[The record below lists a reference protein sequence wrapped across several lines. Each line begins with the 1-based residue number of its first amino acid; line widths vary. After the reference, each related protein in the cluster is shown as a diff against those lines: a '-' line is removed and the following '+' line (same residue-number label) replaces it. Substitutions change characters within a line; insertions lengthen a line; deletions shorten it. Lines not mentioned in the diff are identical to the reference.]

1 MMKQMD
7 IVEPSQSGEKF
18 MKKALIT
25 LAILIGIILILTF
38 VVGGWVVG
46 IRNNLVTSQEHVNQ
60 SWAQVQNVYQRR
72 YDLIPN
78 LVETVRGYAKQKR
91 ETFTAGTE
99 ERAKVGQIQV
109 SGDVLNDPEKFK
121 KFQQAQA
128 QLGGALSRL
137 LAVSE
142 SYPQL
147 KSNENFLQLQSQL
160 EGTENRI
167 AVERRRFNEAA
178 QAYNTTLRR
187 FPENIVA
194 GLFGFN
200 QRPYFEA
207 LPEAQTAP
215 RVKFQ

>member
-1 MMKQMD
+1 VLVAILEISQVRGEIMKR
-7 IVEPSQSGEKF
+7 
-18 MKKALIT
+18 ALIT
-25 LAILIGIILILTF
+25 LAILIGIIVILAF

-46 IRNNLVTSQEHVNQ
+46 IRNNLVTSQENVNQ
-60 SWAQVQNVYQRR
+60 TWAQVQNVYQRR

-78 LVETVRGYAKQKR
+78 LVETVKGYAKQER
-91 ETFTAGTE
+91 ETFIAVTE
-99 ERAKVGQIQV
+99 ARAKVGQIQV

-121 KFQQAQA
+121 QFQQAQG
-128 QLGGALSRL
+128 QLGSALSRL

-142 SYPQL
+142 NYPQL
-147 KSNENFLQLQSQL
+147 KSNENFLQLQGQL

-178 QAYNTTLRR
+178 QSYNTTLRK

-194 GLFGFN
+194 GFFGFN

-215 RVKFQ
+215 RVNFQ